1 MIKRLKND
9 YFSQKMVFMWTIG
22 DLFKT
27 IYFIIRNAPLQFWA
41 SGILQVSI
49 DLLILSQIA
58 FYRFNKLTK
67 AII

>member
-1 MIKRLKND
+1 MMMKNND
-9 YFSQKMVFMWTIG
+9 FSQKMVVMWTIG

-27 IYFIIRNAPLQFWA
+27 TYFVIRNAPLQFWA
-41 SGILQVSI
+41 CGVLQVSI

-58 FYRFNKLTK
+58 FYKSNKLTK